1 MGWGHLPDGKV
12 AVMKIQDALLQGDK
26 VSEEALWK
34 ETMKRGRPKFKSMD
48 ETIEFIFWKNIRH
61 QQCA

>member
-1 MGWGHLPDGKV
+1 
-12 AVMKIQDALLQGDK
+12 MKIQDALLQGDK